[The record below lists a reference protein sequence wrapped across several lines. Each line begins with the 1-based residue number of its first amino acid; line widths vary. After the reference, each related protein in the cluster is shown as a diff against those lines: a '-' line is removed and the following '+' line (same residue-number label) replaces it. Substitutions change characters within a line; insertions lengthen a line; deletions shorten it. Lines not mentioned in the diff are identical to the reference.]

1 MLTSVLVFLLYPARK
16 GAPTDLPSIVDLVLV
31 ALTVVSIGY
40 WIDQYVSYA
49 MFRVSSPNQTDLIMG
64 GIAILIMLET
74 SRRALGPIISL
85 IAVVFILQLYYG
97 SYLPGRLS
105 HPGMS
110 VERILE
116 RSEEHTSELQSLMR
130 ISYAVVG
137 LKQKKI
143 LDHPR
148 HLRRTHTMYSENIP
162 HKTKTHIN
170 TQ

>member
-1 MLTSVLVFLLYPARK
+1 MLPSVLVFLLDPARK
-16 GAPTDLPSIVDLVLV
+16 GAPTDRPSIVDLVLV

-116 RSEEHTSELQSLMR
+116 FTYSTQEALFG
-130 ISYAVVG
+130 VVTDIG
-137 LKQKKI
+137 RAACRERVCQ
-143 LDHPR
+143 
-148 HLRRTHTMYSENIP
+148 YG
-162 HKTKTHIN
+162 
-170 TQ
+170 